1 MFVVEIPIIF
11 DRNTPRLHNMPLTM
25 IVQIG
30 CPDPDPSWPS
40 YQSTIARSQLGW
52 QSRIFRGMAPS
63 WPNRIHLRSRFPGWP
78 MSHLKGTCRWN
89 LHFTSGMFIQTYQ
102 GIHWNT
108 MVMAPSNVSAHL
120 MCFRDLAN
128 KVHVGVVIYLANGQN
143 GNDERWKCIKQRYKN
158 DQKWQLFTPLKSD
171 IVVFWQYENIWKPS
185 LDLHLRYRCW
195 LMTLVDDPGKSAIPR
210 IFPHGY
216 QLPQGCSV
224 GFPLVGDFEGLPTEN
239 QQSQHHSAPFCD
251 SRHQGQVKLY
261 HRKNCYGLS
270 TSTNYLELCIELW

>member
-1 MFVVEIPIIF
+1 
-11 DRNTPRLHNMPLTM
+11 M

-40 YQSTIARSQLGW
+40 YQSTITRSQLGW

-63 WPNRIHLRSRFPGWP
+63 WPNRIHLRRRFPGWP

-108 MVMAPSNVSAHL
+108 MVMAHSNVSAHL

-143 GNDERWKCIKQRYKN
+143 GNDERWKCIKRRYKN

-195 LMTLVDDPGKSAIPR
+195 LTLGKSPGKSAIPR
-210 IFPHGY
+210 IPTSLGSLLRFKASGARQTLPPEKLLWDHNLDQLLGTVHRTVVNVKVVHNHGSFP
-216 QLPQGCSV
+216 S
-224 GFPLVGDFEGLPTEN
+224 N
-239 QQSQHHSAPFCD
+239 
-251 SRHQGQVKLY
+251 LY
-261 HRKNCYGLS
+261 
-270 TSTNYLELCIELW
+270 TW